1 VPPRHSEPPRLGEA
15 NPIDPATIASAVRIL
30 RSGGLVA
37 FPTETVYGLGADADN
52 PEAVARIFAAKGR
65 PVGRPLTIHIGP
77 GVSPQRW
84 GIMDARARQLADR
97 FWPGPLT
104 LIVPRRPASGSSQ
117 GPSDAVTGGRDTVG
131 IRMPSHPLAIALLD
145 AFGGGVAAPSANRSG
160 GLSPTTAEH
169 VRDDLGDAVDLILD
183 GGPCTV
189 GIESTVLALTDGRA
203 PLILRLGALAR
214 AELEAEIGPI
224 RVQGQKDPHYR
235 PRTPLFLERSPPSG
249 NLGVVSFHHRPASF
263 TGTWI
268 CAPQDPEAYARHQYF
283 MLRKLDG
290 GGHARIYVE
299 PVPDDPAWETVAS
312 RLAEAAGTG

>member
-1 VPPRHSEPPRLGEA
+1 
-15 NPIDPATIASAVRIL
+15 
-30 RSGGLVA
+30 
-37 FPTETVYGLGADADN
+37 
-52 PEAVARIFAAKGR
+52 
-65 PVGRPLTIHIGP
+65 
-77 GVSPQRW
+77 
-84 GIMDARARQLADR
+84 
-97 FWPGPLT
+97 
-104 LIVPRRPASGSSQ
+104 
-117 GPSDAVTGGRDTVG
+117 
-131 IRMPSHPLAIALLD
+131 MPSHPLAIALLD

-268 CAPQDPEAYARHQYF
+268 CAPQDPEAYARDLYF